1 MIILIRSEKGGVGK
15 STLATN
21 LAVLLTSFGRE
32 VVIVDADRQSTY
44 ANWAQDRSESEQI
57 KIDCIRQYDNLK
69 ATLDSLNS
77 RYEIVIVD
85 CQGRIS
91 QEIRTGL
98 LASDLV
104 VIPFKPS
111 QWDLDT
117 LPSML
122 NVIKEAKDFN
132 QALISCAVMT
142 MSPTNPNM
150 DDLIFSNYQDITLLN
165 TAICERKVYK
175 EAASLGLG
183 VTELDN
189 QKANNEIIGYNHF
202 LNQILKVC
210 VIAKLLQSII

>member
-1 MIILIRSEKGGVGK
+1 M
-15 STLATN
+15 
-21 LAVLLTSFGRE
+21 
-32 VVIVDADRQSTY
+32 
-44 ANWAQDRSESEQI
+44 
-57 KIDCIRQYDNLK
+57 
-69 ATLDSLNS
+69 
-77 RYEIVIVD
+77 IVD

-91 QEIRTGL
+91 QEMRTGL

-150 DDLIFSNYQDITLLN
+150 DDLNQARDFFSNYQNITLLN

-189 QKANNEIIGYNHF
+189 QKATNEINGVLSEL
-202 LNQILKVC
+202 LNIYKE
-210 VIAKLLQSII
+210 KRNDS

>member
-1 MIILIRSEKGGVGK
+1 MIILIGSEKGGVGK

-21 LAVLLTSFGRE
+21 LAVLLTSFGRD
-32 VVIVDADRQSTY
+32 VVIVDADRQSTC
-44 ANWAQDRSESEQI
+44 ANWAQDRSESERI

-69 ATLDSLNS
+69 PTLDSLNS

-91 QEIRTGL
+91 QEMRTGL

-132 QALISCAVMT
+132 QTLISCAVIT

-150 DDLIFSNYQDITLLN
+150 DDLNQARDFFGNYQDITLLN

-189 QKANNEIIGYNHF
+189 QKATNEINGV
-202 LNQILKVC
+202 LSELLK
-210 VIAKLLQSII
+210 IYKEKRNDQ

>member
-1 MIILIRSEKGGVGK
+1 MIILIGSEKGGVGK

-21 LAVLLTSFGRE
+21 LAVLLTSFGRD
-32 VVIVDADRQSTY
+32 VVIVDADRQSTC
-44 ANWAQDRSESEQI
+44 ANWAQDRSESERI

-69 ATLDSLNS
+69 PTLDSLNS

-91 QEIRTGL
+91 QEMRTGL

-132 QALISCAVMT
+132 QTLISCAVMT

-150 DDLIFSNYQDITLLN
+150 DDLNQARAFFSNYQDITLLN

-189 QKANNEIIGYNHF
+189 QKATNEINGV
-202 LNQILKVC
+202 LSELLK
-210 VIAKLLQSII
+210 IYKEKRNDQ